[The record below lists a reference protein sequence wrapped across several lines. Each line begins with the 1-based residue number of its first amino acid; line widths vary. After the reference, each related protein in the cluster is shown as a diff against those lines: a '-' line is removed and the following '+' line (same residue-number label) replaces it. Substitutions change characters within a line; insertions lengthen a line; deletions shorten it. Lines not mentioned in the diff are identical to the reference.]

1 MDARRRFEEF
11 LRKKGNEPST
21 IRSKLGLVRKWGEL
35 SAAELQR
42 AIAGH
47 SLSSKTKIYKALA
60 DYKEANDLDSSL
72 EKKLSRAHSIEH
84 NVNYMLAARAGDR
97 GGMSWE
103 GVLAARDQ
111 FLRKHRTSGSRAV
124 QQQMLLVLLYTE
136 LPPLRL
142 TDYKLLHYAPSPEAC
157 ADQSK
162 NYVVGNRLV
171 LHRYKTAKTYGTNT
185 VELPAGLA
193 AALHEACAV
202 HGLEGKPVFSIDIE
216 YHLKKVLGCSVN
228 MLRKLYVSDVLPTR
242 SAEERIQIAKQ
253 MGHSL
258 STQVHVYQRYS

>member
-1 MDARRRFEEF
+1 MNAEGRFEQF
-11 LRKKGNEPST
+11 LRNKGNEPST
-21 IRSKLGLVRKWGEL
+21 IRSKLGLVRKWKDL
-35 SAAELQR
+35 STAQLEQ

-60 DYKEANDLDSSL
+60 DYKEANDLDNSL
-72 EKKLSRAHSIEH
+72 EKRLSRAHSIEH
-84 NVNYMLAARAGDR
+84 NVSYMLAARSGDR
-97 GGMSWE
+97 GGLSWNK
-103 GVLAARDQ
+103 VIAARDA
-111 FLRKHRTSGSRAV
+111 FLRKHRTSGSRAI

-142 TDYKLLHYAPSPEAC
+142 TDYKLLHYAPSPDAC
-157 ADQSK
+157 ADTSK
-162 NYVVGNRLV
+162 NYVVDNQLV

-185 VELPAGLA
+185 LELPKGLA
-193 AALHEACAV
+193 IALQEACTV
-202 HGLEGKPVFSIDIE
+202 HNLQGKPVFSIDIE

-228 MLRKLYVSDVLPTR
+228 MLRKLYVSDVLPTK
-242 SAEERIQIAKQ
+242 SAEERIYIAKQ